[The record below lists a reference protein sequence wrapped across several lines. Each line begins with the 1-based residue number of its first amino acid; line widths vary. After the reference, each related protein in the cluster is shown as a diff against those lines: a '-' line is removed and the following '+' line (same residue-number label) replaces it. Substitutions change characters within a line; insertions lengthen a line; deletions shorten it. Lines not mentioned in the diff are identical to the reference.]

1 MPKHSFDPLSLIFAL
16 VFGGVAVMAFVGP
29 TDQLVDPR
37 WIGPALLV
45 LFGLMLLVPSQRSR
59 QRGDQ
64 EANAGGADRADAT
77 TDTPGEDDARQRS
90 T

>member
-29 TDQLVDPR
+29 TEQLVDPR
-37 WIGPALLV
+37 WIGPAFLV

-59 QRGDQ
+59 RRYDR
-64 EANAGGADRADAT
+64 EAKAGEADRADAT
-77 TDTPGEDDARQRS
+77 TDTLADDDADEQS
-90 T
+90 I

>member
-16 VFGGVAVMAFVGP
+16 VFGVVAVMAFVGP

-59 QRGDQ
+59 RRNDP
-64 EANAGGADRADAT
+64 ENAGGADRAGAT
-77 TDTPGEDDARQRS
+77 TDTLGEDDAGQRS
-90 T
+90 I